1 MRGVAAACRER
12 LTVLRAD
19 LDRLSQRQ
27 IGWLVFLATLCVYV
41 FLTPHV
47 LRNWWLTGDE
57 PHYLVVTHSLLTDR
71 DLDLSNNYQEKD
83 FTLFYTGDRIDP
95 HVIIGPDG
103 GAYPSHTAG
112 LSVVLLPAYALGYL
126 ILGSHAGVL
135 YFLASMGALLAANVY
150 LLCYEVTA
158 RKFSSLLAWLTTAF
172 TVPVMHYSFQV
183 YPEIMAALLL
193 VWSLR
198 HIRRGWQT
206 KPRIWLVV
214 GLCIGL
220 LPWLGTRLLVVSS
233 VLGLLSLY
241 HAVRHAPSARHRR
254 SALVALCCPVIVLIT
269 ALMAFNAHLYGS
281 VEPSVGYAPTG
292 ATLADVVRPPDL
304 AKLATGL
311 LAWLFDEDHG
321 LFVYAPIYLVSL
333 PGLILLLRDNRR
345 DAVALSLPA
354 VAVYLSVAWVGFWP
368 QWGIPVRYFVPV
380 LPLMGVFIAHSVQR
394 IDNLVY
400 RGIFSGTLL
409 LSISAGG
416 LLMLDPTLPQAYTLQ
431 GRPGLLAK
439 YDQVLS
445 VDLER
450 YVPSFRPEIVTIYTD
465 GPWPGEVGSAALDIR
480 ALERPAD
487 RGGLGRW
494 VIKAETESESEG
506 YLFDRQW
513 PGTEQAQLLS
523 AGQYSACFTM
533 RADQPLDAAT
543 VVATLE
549 VSIAGSTLA
558 RQQIQ
563 GGDFVGEG
571 YSVLCLTFAH
581 PGAKPL
587 RFRVGFTDEA
597 DLWLSSMSLSRVS
610 DPRSEWLLAGFWVA
624 MVVTFTACS
633 VIRPLSRSQRPSVEA
648 PARRSEVTATESRCV
663 CGAMTAVL
671 VCLIIAALGSYVCS
685 LVSPR
690 AFEAEGL
697 RHLTGEVVT
706 DAEASGGKAAYA
718 RRDMEKNALV
728 YGPYE
733 FFRPGEYEVLFSMKT
748 GTASPGAEVAAID
761 VYGTASGVLVMQS
774 LMSDDFEQPDRYQES
789 RLLFSNPASQALQF
803 RVHFLAA
810 ADLWVDKITVQR
822 VGGYWSALDEPE

>member
-1 MRGVAAACRER
+1 MIAALSVADRRRAVRDA
-12 LTVLRAD
+12 LTA
-19 LDRLSQRQ
+19 LSARQ
-27 IGWLVFLATLCVYV
+27 IAWLVFLVTL
-41 FLTPHV
+41 LTYWSLVPWVSRH
-47 LRNWWLTGDE
+47 WWLTGDE

-83 FTLFYTGDRIDP
+83 FTLFYVGDRIDP

-103 GAYPSHTAG
+103 MAYPSHTIG
-112 LSVVLLPAYALGYL
+112 LPVALLPAYGLGYVL
-126 ILGSHAGVL
+126 LGSHAGVL
-135 YFLASMGALLAANVY
+135 YFLTLVGALLAGNVY
-150 LLCYEVTA
+150 LLCYEVTGG
-158 RKFSSLLAWLTTAF
+158 KFSSLLAWLTTAF
-172 TVPVMHYSFQV
+172 TVPVMHYAYQV

-198 HIRRGWQT
+198 HIRLGRQT
-206 KPRIWLVV
+206 KPRTWLVV
-214 GLCIGL
+214 GFCIGL
-220 LPWLGTRLLVVSS
+220 LPWLGTRLLVVSCA
-233 VLGLLSLY
+233 LGAISLY
-241 HAVRHAPSARHRR
+241 QAVRNAPSARHRR
-254 SALVALCCPVIVLIT
+254 SALVALCCPAIVLIT
-269 ALMAFNAHLYGS
+269 ALMALNVHLSGS

-304 AKLATGL
+304 AKLANGL

-321 LFVYAPIYLVSL
+321 LFVYAPIYIVGL

-394 IDNLVY
+394 IDSLVY
-400 RGIFSGTLL
+400 KGMLSGALL
-409 LSISAGG
+409 LSMLAGG

-445 VDLER
+445 ADVER

-465 GPWPGEVGSAALDIR
+465 GPWPGEVGGAALDPQG
-480 ALERPAD
+480 LQRPAD
-487 RGGLGRW
+487 RPGLGRW
-494 VIKAETESESEG
+494 VTKAETESESEG

-513 PGTEQAQLLS
+513 PGAENAQLLS
-523 AGQYSACFTM
+523 AGQYSACFAM
-533 RADQPLDAAT
+533 RAEQPSDAAT

-549 VSIAGSTLA
+549 VSVPGSTLA
-558 RQQIQ
+558 RQQMQ

-571 YSVLCLTFAH
+571 YSVFCLTFAH

-624 MVVTFTACS
+624 AVLTFTACS
-633 VIRPLSRSQRPSVEA
+633 VIRPLNRPKRAIVE
-648 PARRSEVTATESRCV
+648 PDARRSEVTATHSGCSF
-663 CGAMTAVL
+663 GAITAAL
-671 VCLIIAALGSYVCS
+671 VCLIIAALGSHIYL

-697 RHLTGEVVT
+697 RHLTGQVVT
-706 DAEASGGKAAYA
+706 DPEASRSKAAYA
-718 RRDMEKNALV
+718 SRDMGRNALV

-733 FFRPGEYEVLFSMKT
+733 FFRPGDYEVCFTLKS
-748 GTASPGAEVAAID
+748 GAAPAGAELAAID
-761 VYGTASGVLVMQS
+761 VYGTASGVLAMQS
-774 LMSDDFEQPDRYQES
+774 LMSSDFDEPERYQEFS
-789 RLLFSNPASQALQF
+789 LFFSNPAPQALQF
-803 RVHFLAA
+803 RVYILGGTE
-810 ADLWVDKITVQR
+810 LWVDKITVQR
-822 VGGYWSALDEPE
+822 GSLIGAG